1 VRQIISVFLGA
12 TALSIIGVPAAL
24 AADMPVKAPLAVL
37 PSWTG
42 FYAGLNAGYG
52 SGRSDTSV
60 TTNAAEAV
68 FVGPLPFAPNP
79 VPGTLR
85 PSGLIGGGQIGY
97 NHQFGNM
104 VAGLETDLSF
114 AGLRK
119 TDAATGPFTIGGSL
133 TTTIE
138 SKLNWFGTLRARFG
152 VLPANNLLVYGTG
165 GLAYGGVKTTTTA
178 SNIGPTNCTTNLYCG
193 SGSTS
198 GVSVGWTVGSGL
210 EYAVARQWTVK
221 AEYLYL
227 DLGSRSVTFSDLDV
241 PGGTL
246 TASTSFKA
254 QLIRAGVNYRF

>member
-1 VRQIISVFLGA
+1 MRQISTAIIGA
-12 TALSIIGVPAAL
+12 AALSIVNFSGAF
-24 AADMPVKAPLAVL
+24 AADMPVKAPIAAA

-42 FYAGLNAGYG
+42 WYAGLNAGYG
-52 SGRSDTSV
+52 WGRADTSL
-60 TTNAAEAV
+60 TTNAAEAA

-79 VPGTLR
+79 LPGTLR
-85 PSGLIGGGQIGY
+85 PSGFIGGGQIGY

-114 AGLRK
+114 AAMRK
-119 TDAATGPFTIGGSL
+119 TDAATGPFTIGGNL

-152 VLPANNLLVYGTG
+152 ILPTDNLLIYGTG

-178 SNIGPTNCTTNLYCG
+178 SNIAPGNCIGFIYCG

-198 GVSVGWTVGSGL
+198 GVSVGWTVGGGL
-210 EYAVARQWTVK
+210 EYAVARQWTIK

-254 QLIRAGVNYRF
+254 QLVRAGVNYRF

>member
-1 VRQIISVFLGA
+1 MRQII
-12 TALSIIGVPAAL
+12 TALLSATVLSFASGTGAL
-24 AADMPVKAPLAVL
+24 AADMPIKAPIAAM

-60 TTNAAEAV
+60 TTNAAEAA

-85 PSGLIGGGQIGY
+85 SNGFIGGAQIGY
-97 NHQFGNM
+97 NYQFGNM

-114 AGLRK
+114 AGLSK
-119 TDAATGPFTIGGSL
+119 TDAASGPFTIGGTL
-133 TTTIE
+133 TTTVE
-138 SKLNWFGTLRARFG
+138 SKLNWFGTFRARLG
-152 VLPANNLLVYGTG
+152 VLPTDNLLVYGTG

-178 SNIGPTNCTTNLYCG
+178 SNIVPGNCIGFIYCG

-198 GVSVGWTVGSGL
+198 GVSAGWTAGGGL

-246 TASTSFKA
+246 TANTSFKA
-254 QLIRAGVNYRF
+254 QVIRAGVNYRF